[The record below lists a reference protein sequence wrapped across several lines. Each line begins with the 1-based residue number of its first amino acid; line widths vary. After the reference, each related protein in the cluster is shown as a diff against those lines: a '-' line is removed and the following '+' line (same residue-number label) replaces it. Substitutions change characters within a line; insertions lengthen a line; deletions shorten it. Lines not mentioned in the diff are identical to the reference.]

1 MCGHFILS
9 HLATIAYAKQHV
21 PCYMGVYRTYL
32 HPGSFVILEG
42 DLLNT
47 LPSCH
52 RIVEVCD
59 QERIIVQAFIPFS
72 DANIREFQISE
83 PHAKYIPEVCCS
95 PSTRTIHP
103 KLIVDIAFVFKSA
116 AVLDGTF
123 RNVQG
128 MTNAFILRF
137 DESGESIPDNECL
150 LFLALTPNMAFSSIP
165 VSPATYGII

>member
-1 MCGHFILS
+1 
-9 HLATIAYAKQHV
+9 
-21 PCYMGVYRTYL
+21 MGVYRTYL

-52 RIVEVCD
+52 RIVEVHD
-59 QERIIVQAFIPFS
+59 QERIVVQAFIPFS
-72 DANIREFQISE
+72 DANIREFRISE
-83 PHAKYIPEVCCS
+83 PHAKYIPEVCRS
-95 PSTRTIHP
+95 PSTLTIHP

-116 AVLDGTF
+116 ALLDGTF

-137 DESGESIPDNECL
+137 ISFRF
-150 LFLALTPNMAFSSIP
+150 LFINTMCWSARHWYFIGSAVPMPMRVCA
-165 VSPATYGII
+165 